1 MKSATGQQFSL
12 TLETAKGTWHATVT
26 QLGACLRVLKFNDLE
41 LVEGFP
47 EDWPAPYCAGTVMAP
62 WPNRTD
68 GGKWTYEGQVRQ
80 FNINIVDQQN
90 ANHGLLMDY
99 PYELVQKTDSSVTL
113 SATIFPR
120 AAYPFLV
127 ETTVK
132 YELVEGGLTVTHT
145 AVNRSA
151 ANAPYGVGGHP
162 YFKFSADS
170 SDNLIFTSNAA
181 SVLMTDERQIPTHK
195 APLAGTEYDSSMGR
209 RLGDFFVDNDF
220 TDLPRDADGLA
231 HTTLTL
237 SPEYLAANAPVENT
251 GLDVWQD
258 ANFGHV
264 VFFTPGF
271 YPTPNGLVH
280 TAAIEPATCGPNALN
295 TGDDLLWLKTDEL
308 WSGQWGVQLLH

>member
-1 MKSATGQQFSL
+1 MISATGQQFSL
-12 TLETAKGTWHATVT
+12 TLETAKGTWHATVA
-26 QLGACLRVLKFNDLE
+26 QLGASLRVLKFNDLE
-41 LVEGFP
+41 LVEGYP
-47 EDWPAPYCAGTVMAP
+47 EDWPAPYCAGVVMAP

-90 ANHGLLMDY
+90 ANHGLLMDF
-99 PYELVQKTDSSVTL
+99 PYELVQKTESSVTL
-113 SATIFPR
+113 GATIYPR

-132 YELVEGGLTVTHT
+132 YELVEGGLTVTHS
-145 AVNRSA
+145 AVNRSHA
-151 ANAPYGVGGHP
+151 EAPYGVGGHP

-170 SDNLIFTSNAA
+170 SENLIFTSNAA

-195 APLAGTEYDSSMGR
+195 AATAGTEYDSSKGR

-220 TDLPRDADGLA
+220 TDLPRDEHGLA

-237 SPEYLAANAPVENT
+237 SPDYLAANAPVENT

-271 YPTPNGLVH
+271 YPTPEGLVH

-308 WSGQWGVQLLH
+308 WSGQWGVKLLH